1 MSNKSD
7 RVHLVMPKYLKA
19 ELDKFA
25 EERGV
30 SMASVINDAV
40 KDYLKQYQKQKADA
54 DLTGPRAQR

>member
-1 MSNKSD
+1 MGNKSD
-7 RVHLVMPKYLKA
+7 RVHLVMPKYLKV

-25 EERGV
+25 AERGV

-54 DLTGPRAQR
+54 V